1 MIAMYGDTDLE
12 QLSLLPEMVKAKGHE
27 TSRFH
32 IADLLK
38 FFQSLGNSR
47 KRVLS

>member
-1 MIAMYGDTDLE
+1 MIAVYWDTDLE

-27 TSRFH
+27 TPRFH
-32 IADLLK
+32 ITELVEFL
-38 FFQSLGNSR
+38 QSLGNSR